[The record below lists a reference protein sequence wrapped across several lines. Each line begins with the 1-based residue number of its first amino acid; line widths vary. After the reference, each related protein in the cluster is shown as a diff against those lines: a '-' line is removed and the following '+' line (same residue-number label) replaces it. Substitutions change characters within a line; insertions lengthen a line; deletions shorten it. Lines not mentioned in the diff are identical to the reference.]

1 MKRKVGKPKVYN
13 CAIKTITISV
23 PVDAIPAIKIL
34 VDKEKKKHL
43 L

>member
-1 MKRKVGKPKVYN
+1 MKRKVGKPKMYN

-23 PVDAIPAIKIL
+23 PVDAITAIKLLI
-34 VDKEKKKHL
+34 DKEKKKHL